1 MCSVFQGDPD
11 FRFPEIFSRPF
22 QSAASFFLQIF
33 IFSSGTL
40 FLRQSPTSILSQLA
54 LKSFENN
61 WSTSDFMH
69 SKWALSKRFSWPL
82 HCMFFLFKLMLMLL
96 KMIIFSQPPLAWHL
110 FSDIPHFAHDK
121 AKFLPISNDIFF
133 DIFSSNHVL
142 QYIQS
147 LAGMSCTIMRELDQ
161 TGFLCL
167 WSAFLFWLCEHDI
180 KIRPYPNYLNKLPA
194 K

>member
-96 KMIIFSQPPLAWHL
+96 KMIIFSQPHFAWHL
-110 FSDIPHFAHDK
+110 FLIYSPLCSWQSNILSYFQWHLFRHF
-121 AKFLPISNDIFF
+121 FLQPC
-133 DIFSSNHVL
+133 SSIYSITCWHVL
-142 QYIQS
+142 HNHERARSDRFLMS
-147 LAGMSCTIMRELDQ
+147 LISFLILIMRAWHQD
-161 TGFLCL
+161 
-167 WSAFLFWLCEHDI
+167 
-180 KIRPYPNYLNKLPA
+180 
-194 K
+194 

>member
-22 QSAASFFLQIF
+22 QSAASFLLQIF

-96 KMIIFSQPPLAWHL
+96 KMIIFSQPHFAWHL
-110 FSDIPHFAHDK
+110 FLIFPTLLMTKQNS
-121 AKFLPISNDIFF
+121 FLFPMTSFSTFF
-133 DIFSSNHVL
+133 PPTICSSMF
-142 QYIQS
+142 QS
-147 LAGMSCTIMRELDQ
+147 LREPVKNVLAE
-161 TGFLCL
+161 FV
-167 WSAFLFWLCEHDI
+167 
-180 KIRPYPNYLNKLPA
+180 R
-194 K
+194 